1 MIYYQYFVIK
11 MLDGVEDAKWLRQGP
26 YLRRKGAQAYINQ
39 LIEVGRKTKMVPFN
53 VKYEIIREEY
63 ARDEAHTPS

>member
-1 MIYYQYFVIK
+1 MILYHYFVIK

-26 YLRRKGAQAYINQ
+26 YSTRKGAQKYINQ

-53 VKYEIIREEY
+53 VEYVIIREEY
-63 ARDEAHTPS
+63 ARDEAHTSS